1 MMRYAA
7 FAGAVFTLFLTTWLV
22 VEALGVPLLVDPEAT
37 LDQGGVGAA
46 AVGFGLLVA
55 DAVLPVPSSVV
66 MIALGSLYGAPAGIA
81 LSLAGRTTMALVGFG
96 IGRRSERV
104 MERIRPADRQWAEDL
119 LERRGALAIVV
130 SRPLPLLAETVTVL
144 AGASPMP
151 WRLAA
156 LAALI
161 GSLPEAVA
169 YGLAGSLAASFP
181 QGAILWALFALIALT
196 VWMIEREARARSV
209 QPLVQSEEQSHS
221 ESSSIAKT

>member
-1 MMRYAA
+1 VRRYAA
-7 FAGAVFTLFLTTWLV
+7 FAGAVFALFATTWLV
-22 VEALGVPLLVDPEAT
+22 VEALAVPLLVDPEAT
-37 LDQGGVGAA
+37 LDRGGLGAA

-55 DAVLPVPSSVV
+55 DAVIPVPSSVV

-96 IGRRSERV
+96 LGRRSERV
-104 MERIRPADRQWAEDL
+104 MERIRPADREWAEAL

-144 AGASPMP
+144 AGASRMP
-151 WRLAA
+151 WRRAA
-156 LAALI
+156 LAALV

-181 QGAILWALFALIALT
+181 QGAVLWLSFALIALA
-196 VWMIEREARARSV
+196 VWVTERHLLAPEPKPPR
-209 QPLVQSEEQSHS
+209 
-221 ESSSIAKT
+221 I

>member
-1 MMRYAA
+1 MTRYAA
-7 FAGAVFTLFLTTWLV
+7 FAGAVLALFATTWLV

-37 LDQGGVGAA
+37 LNQGGVEAA

-66 MIALGSLYGAPAGIA
+66 MIALGSLFGAVAGIA
-81 LSLAGRTTMALVGFG
+81 LSLAGRTAMALVGFG
-96 IGRRSERV
+96 LGRRSERV
-104 MERIRPADRQWAEDL
+104 MERIRPADRERAEAL
-119 LERRGALAIVV
+119 LEQRGALAIVL
-130 SRPLPLLAETVTVL
+130 SRPLPLLAETVMVL

-156 LAALI
+156 LAALV

-181 QGAILWALFALIALT
+181 QGAVLWVLFALVALT
-196 VWMIEREARARSV
+196 VWTIERYARAQPTRSPRKSRPGV
-209 QPLVQSEEQSHS
+209 
-221 ESSSIAKT
+221 

>member
-1 MMRYAA
+1 MTRYAA
-7 FAGAVFTLFLTTWLV
+7 FAGGVLVFFATTWLV

-37 LDQGGVGAA
+37 MDAGGVEAA

-66 MIALGSLYGAPAGIA
+66 MIALGSLYGAPLGIA
-81 LSLAGRTTMALVGFG
+81 LSLAGRTAMALLGFG
-96 IGRRSERV
+96 LGRRSDRI
-104 MERIRPADRQWAEDL
+104 MERIRPADREWAEAL
-119 LERRGALAIVV
+119 LERRGALAIVL

-151 WRLAA
+151 WRTAAVAA
-156 LAALI
+156 LV

-181 QGAILWALFALIALT
+181 QGAVLWLLFALVAFT
-196 VWMIEREARARSV
+196 VWMIERHARARSAL
-209 QPLVQSEEQSHS
+209 QLEGS
-221 ESSSIAKT
+221 